1 MNKKNLIDAS
11 SRPAIL
17 TERPFQ
23 AKDLDDRRQPG
34 TTTQTQTGAWNIKI
48 IITLCSLSRGERLNL
63 KQNWM
68 FPEIGSGNTKYCRHF
83 SLLVSHRDDILL
95 PHQEAECSHPPGWS
109 SKKGSWD
116 ETKAA
121 NLSYLMLCC
130 YSWRT
135 IYSLQFLRALLCGP
149 TSYFSICLRGQE
161 VIYSFLFLSFQWSL
175 YPLKM
180 APFHIN
186 AVWKLQEI

>member
-1 MNKKNLIDAS
+1 MV
-11 SRPAIL
+11 PAIL

-23 AKDLDDRRQPG
+23 VKWPWWQKA
-34 TTTQTQTGAWNIKI
+34 AWDHNADWSMKYKNHNCFMF
-48 IITLCSLSRGERLNL
+48 LRRGERLSL

-68 FPEIGSGNTKYCRHF
+68 LKDIGSGNAKYCRNLT
-83 SLLVSHRDDILL
+83 LLVNHGDDILL
-95 PHQEAECSHPPGWS
+95 PHQEAKCSQSPDWS
-109 SKKGSWD
+109 SMKGSWD

-121 NLSYLMLCC
+121 NLNYLMLSC

-135 IYSLQFLRALLCGP
+135 VYSLQFLDALLCGP

-161 VIYSFLFLSFQWSL
+161 VIYSFLFFSFQWAL
-175 YPLKM
+175 HPLKM
-180 APFHIN
+180 VPFHIN